1 MSTLVRRLL
10 IAFALLGLVA
20 SASATYVHYRMLQE
34 PGYLSFCDISA
45 TVSCTEVYKSAYATI
60 AGVPVAIGGALWFVF
75 ILVLLLASA
84 RAKETFKENAA
95 GYVFALSTIALGA
108 VLYLGYASL
117 FVLKTVCPNCVA
129 TYVAVIGIFL
139 ISGART
145 SFPMTSLP
153 RRAARDL
160 QALAA
165 SPVALLVA
173 VLFVATAASALA
185 FFPREEHAASAG
197 EAAAAAPQAT
207 QDQRSEFERY
217 YMNLPRV
224 QVPVNGEGA
233 TVVIVKFHD
242 FQCPACAKAYFEYR
256 KIFAKYQAEK
266 PGAVKLVEKDFPLE
280 MECNSTMQSSMHAA
294 ACEAAVAV
302 RLARQKGKGAEME
315 DWLFVNQEKMTPAM
329 VRQGVRDVGGVTD
342 FDDQYPKVIDQVKAD
357 IALARLLDV
366 RATPTFFINGTKVD
380 GGFPPQYFEQ
390 AIELELKKVAQA
402 KP

>member
-1 MSTLVRRLL
+1 
-10 IAFALLGLVA
+10 
-20 SASATYVHYRMLQE
+20 
-34 PGYLSFCDISA
+34 
-45 TVSCTEVYKSAYATI
+45 
-60 AGVPVAIGGALWFVF
+60 
-75 ILVLLLASA
+75 
-84 RAKETFKENAA
+84 
-95 GYVFALSTIALGA
+95 
-108 VLYLGYASL
+108 
-117 FVLKTVCPNCVA
+117 
-129 TYVAVIGIFL
+129 VAVIGIFL